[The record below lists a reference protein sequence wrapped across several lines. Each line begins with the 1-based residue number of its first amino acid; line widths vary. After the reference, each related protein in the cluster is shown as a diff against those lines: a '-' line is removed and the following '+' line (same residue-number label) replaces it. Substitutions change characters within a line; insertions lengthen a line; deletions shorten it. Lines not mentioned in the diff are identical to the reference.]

1 MNLNYSFR
9 SIDTLIFSSP
19 SPIRTESNGKI
30 MVDIEGTS
38 DGPFPA
44 FLREAD
50 LLSYGDFDGSS
61 HGYTLL
67 LTYVAGRTPPSNS
80 PCKIGDWEPV
90 YDSLIFGQIRVA
102 LPAEA
107 IRLIQRDPV
116 SKMLTL
122 TIRDAA
128 MHNVTR

>member
-1 MNLNYSFR
+1 MNLNYSFN
-9 SIDTLIFSSP
+9 SINTLIFSSP
-19 SPIRTESNGKI
+19 SPIRTEANEKI
-30 MVDIEGTS
+30 LVDIEGTS

-44 FLREAD
+44 CLKEAD

-67 LTYVAGRTPPSNS
+67 LTYVAGRTPPSTS
-80 PCKIGDWEPV
+80 DCKIGDWEPV
-90 YDSLIFGQIRVA
+90 PDSLIFGQIRVA
-102 LPAEA
+102 LPAET

-116 SKMLTL
+116 SKVLTL

-128 MHNVTR
+128 MHNVTK